1 MHEKIWCHY
10 CRPLTSGPWH
20 DVSRRYFSDLKAL
33 ELISKHVFQSNMLIG
48 NIPSPTTIELFLCFL
63 DTVLE
68 IPQDIF
74 APNMELSA
82 HLPNGIN
89 DNGIPR

>member
-1 MHEKIWCHY
+1 MFPGDIF
-10 CRPLTSGPWH
+10 LS
-20 DVSRRYFSDLKAL
+20 LKAL
-33 ELISKHVFQSNMLIG
+33 ELISKHVLQSNLLNG
-48 NIPSPTTIELFLCFL
+48 SIPFPTSIELFLRFL

-74 APNMELSA
+74 APNMDPTA